1 MTDAGRNAREYL
13 ASDYNCA
20 QSVLKAVLEE
30 KGAFF
35 DEAMSLSSGF
45 GGGIAGEGR
54 TCGAVSGAIMAI
66 GVLNGLHSKDV
77 VKSKERTYKISSIL
91 IERLKKKFG
100 STQCYELIGVD
111 MQDSEA
117 KKAARERGVFSD
129 QCSEFVATAAKIVL
143 DLFSQ

>member
-1 MTDAGRNAREYL
+1 MTDAEKNAREHL
-13 ASDYNCA
+13 ASGYNCA

-30 KGAFF
+30 KGVFF

-66 GVLNGLHSKDV
+66 GLLNGPQNDDV
-77 VKSKERTYKISSIL
+77 VKGKESTYKLSSIL
-91 IERLKKKFG
+91 VERLKEKFET
-100 STQCYELIGVD
+100 TQCYELIGVD
-111 MQDSEA
+111 MKDPKA

-129 QCSEFVATAAKIVL
+129 QCSELVAMAVGVVW
-143 DLFSQ
+143 DLFS

>member
-13 ASDYNCA
+13 ASGYNCA

-30 KGAFF
+30 KDIFF

-54 TCGAVSGAIMAI
+54 TCGAVTGAIMAI

-77 VKSKERTYKISSIL
+77 VQSKERTYKISSIL
-91 IERLKKKFG
+91 IERLKAKLG

-111 MQDSEA
+111 MKDPES

-129 QCSEFVATAAKIVL
+129 QCSEFVATAARIVL
-143 DLFSQ
+143 DLFQ